1 MSLPCTSKNTLR
13 FLTLVKQKFDWLLF
27 LCIICHGTFPVL
39 WCLSHQVLDQNYF
52 AAPKELNTFSLV
64 TMLTLDGFG
73 RQSETIC
80 YTLKIIWY
88 IRKNMKLDF
97 AINYACYWL
106 LFVVS
111 TLKQA
116 LKECKT
122 FDFSVFAAISSA
134 VAFKE
139 GKWTMCRMK
148 NQ

>member
-1 MSLPCTSKNTLR
+1 
-13 FLTLVKQKFDWLLF
+13 
-27 LCIICHGTFPVL
+27 
-39 WCLSHQVLDQNYF
+39 
-52 AAPKELNTFSLV
+52 
-64 TMLTLDGFG
+64 
-73 RQSETIC
+73 
-80 YTLKIIWY
+80 
-88 IRKNMKLDF
+88 MKLDF

-148 NQ
+148 NQWFYILPYGRFIQSKQVDKVTPLHDPLKTLKLKTLASDCIIKKDVTTMPLLIYYDELYMLHPLISALILET